1 MANADRVKQP
11 WFGGARSVAEQMM
24 GLEAA
29 LAEARGKSVLDL
41 GCAEGAISFAFARGK
56 AGRVRAMDY
65 NASMIAQAQAEQEEI
80 GVHNLSFEVADFSD
94 WIADPRALWGQFD
107 IVLALAVLHKLSSPA
122 AGAAFCAD
130 VCASL
135 LVIRFPKGSSGRI
148 RAKQHPH
155 DTADVPKILT
165 SKGFVRE
172 RKEVGPR
179 GEWVQYWRR
188 K

>member
-1 MANADRVKQP
+1 MADARSVKQP

-29 LAEARGKSVLDL
+29 LAEAPGKSVLDL
-41 GCAEGAISFAFARGK
+41 GCAEGAIAFAFARGK

-65 NASMIAQAQAEQEEI
+65 NAAMVEQAQEEQDES
-80 GVHNLSFEVADFSD
+80 GVSNISFECADLSD
-94 WIADPRALWGQFD
+94 WIAAPRPAKFD

-148 RAKQHPH
+148 HSKQHPH
-155 DTADVPKILT
+155 NVADVPKILT
-165 SKGFVRE
+165 RKGFVWE

-188 K
+188 ASA

>member
-1 MANADRVKQP
+1 
-11 WFGGARSVAEQMM
+11 M

-29 LAEARGKSVLDL
+29 LAETPGKRVLDL
-41 GCAEGAISFAFARGK
+41 GCAEGAIAFAFAR
-56 AGRVRAMDY
+56 ARAAYVSAMDY
-65 NASMIAQAQAEQEEI
+65 NALMVKQAQEEQERLGLRNIAVEY
-80 GVHNLSFEVADFSD
+80 ADLSD
-94 WIADPRALWGQFD
+94 WIEAPRASWGQFD
-107 IVLALAVLHKLSSPA
+107 IVLALAVLHKLTSPR
-122 AGAAFCAD
+122 AGAEFCAD
-130 VCASL
+130 VCSSL

-148 RAKQHPH
+148 HSKQHPH

-165 SKGFVRE
+165 GKGFVRE